1 MATLKL
7 QTKDGEAWGDTYTFS
22 NTPKV
27 EISAERV
34 AVGDGDLQAVTRTW
48 TITGRLLGEQDALE
62 TARDALEAAF
72 NVVDAMDKR
81 LVLVNDDGDG
91 NLDTLVDETYKGLR
105 VVQPVGYPQGAGVQ
119 WATLRDYTLACR
131 ATTLLDGTAW
141 GGYTTSV
148 TLGMD
153 GQSHKSVAGEYTGPG
168 AQAAA
173 TAAKLLV
180 DVVVVT
186 ERQTVDDDQKKVQFT
201 YEYID
206 TDASRDVISW
216 VESISASRAG
226 TDFVHQTVLGGGSP
240 IKQDTVLRP
249 CRITQSGQAV
259 GRSSYPSFPGYAY
272 SNAYLKPE
280 SETSKE
286 SPKRTADG
294 GLTEYPIRW
303 NYVYEFSTGQALL
316 DPNVPPA

>member
-7 QTKDGEAWGDTYTFS
+7 QTKDGEAWEDTYTFS

-34 AVGDGDLQAVTRTW
+34 AVGDGDLQAITRTW

-62 TARDALEAAF
+62 TARDALETAVNIA
-72 NVVDAMDKR
+72 DAMDKR
-81 LVLVNDDGDG
+81 LVLVNDAGDG
-91 NLDTLVDETYKGLR
+91 NLDTLVDETYKGIRLAS
-105 VVQPVGYPQGAGVQ
+105 PVGYPQGAGVQ
-119 WATLRDYTLACR
+119 WATLRDYAFAMR

-148 TLGMD
+148 TLGMN
-153 GQSHKSVAGEYTGPG
+153 GQSRKTVSGEYTGPG

-186 ERQTVDDDQKKVQFT
+186 ERQNVDADQKKVSFT

-206 TDASRDVISW
+206 TAASRDVISW
-216 VESISASRAG
+216 VESVSVSQAG
-226 TDFVHQTVLGGGSP
+226 QDFVYQTVLGGGNP
-240 IKQDTVLRP
+240 IKQNTVVRP
-249 CRITQSGQAV
+249 CRVTQSGQAV
-259 GRSSYPSFPGYAY
+259 GRSAYPSFPDYAY
-272 SNAYLKPE
+272 SSACLKPE
-280 SETSKE
+280 SGKSKE
-286 SPKRTADG
+286 SPKRTADD

-303 NYVYEFSTGQALL
+303 NYVYEFSTGQALVE
-316 DPNVPPA
+316 PNVPPV